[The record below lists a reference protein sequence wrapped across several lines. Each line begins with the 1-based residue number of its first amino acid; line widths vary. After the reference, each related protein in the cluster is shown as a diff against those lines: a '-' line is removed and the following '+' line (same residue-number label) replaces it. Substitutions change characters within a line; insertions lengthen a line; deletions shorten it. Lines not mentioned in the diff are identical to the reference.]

1 MRFVGYFCPQKGEN
15 QRQEGIKR
23 LLVLGH
29 KRAENIPHLLVWD
42 TPNGKM
48 GHPKRRF
55 GVLGHE

>member
-1 MRFVGYFCPQKGEN
+1 MRFVGYFCPQKGKN
-15 QRQEGIKR
+15 STARGDR
-23 LLVLGH
+23 TVLVLGH

-55 GVLGHE
+55 GVLGHG